1 LLSFL
6 ALNPNAPLILST
18 ALLSVYY
25 LRPYFTSRSMT
36 SIFDHG
42 IVWLEHRPALV
53 LLIRQRWVSRKK
65 TPPEWSF
72 ERKSCRWHGGA
83 IRLPYPQVIRER
95 ISWDTPWLPMRIRH
109 LSAP

>member
-6 ALNPNAPLILST
+6 ALNPNAPPILST
-18 ALLSVYY
+18 ALLSVYC

-53 LLIRQRWVSRKK
+53 LLIRQRRVSRKK
-65 TPPEWSF
+65 RHRNGALSVSPA
-72 ERKSCRWHGGA
+72 GGMEVQSGYHTL
-83 IRLPYPQVIRER
+83 R
-95 ISWDTPWLPMRIRH
+95 
-109 LSAP
+109 